1 MSAASQFEPEAV
13 RVTARLR
20 DEIIDGVRPPGSKLV
35 EREIA
40 EEFGVSRVP
49 VRDALKALIT
59 EGLVT
64 PRVRSW
70 AVVRRFTPSDL
81 ADLSEVRSALEMLAF
96 RLAAARHTREG
107 LAALRTTLDA
117 ELAAAYAGDVVAAHR
132 AGADFHERVVDL
144 TGNETLLELERV
156 MRSRLRWLMGRHADL
171 LRVAK
176 EHEALYDAIAA
187 RDVDKVVDL
196 VARHLQTSH
205 ELATEVDAA
214 EAEAGR

>member
-1 MSAASQFEPEAV
+1 MTTASGFESEAV

-20 DEIIDGVRPPGSKLV
+20 DEIIDGMRLPGSKLV

-49 VRDALKALIT
+49 VRDALKALVT

-70 AVVRRFTPSDL
+70 AVVRQFSPSDL
-81 ADLSEVRSALEMLAF
+81 ADLSEVRSALEALAF
-96 RLAAARHTREG
+96 RLAAARHHRDG
-107 LAALRTTLDA
+107 LARLRATLDE
-117 ELAAAYAGDVVAAHR
+117 ELEAAVAGDAVAAHR

-144 TGNETLLELERV
+144 TGNEALLELQQV
-156 MRSRLRWLMGRHADL
+156 MRSRLRWLMGRHTDL
-171 LRVAK
+171 ARVAR

-187 RDVDKVVDL
+187 RDVERVGALVV
-196 VARHLQTSH
+196 RHLETSH

-214 EAEAGR
+214 EAGNTV